1 MKKNAIVLFLAILS
15 VILIRCGNESA
26 NNSSGKTTTNVLED
40 TAVYNQ
46 YLSAGAGYAS
56 EAGKVLIKNL
66 TEAIS
71 SNGSAY
77 AVQFCNTR
85 AIPLTDS
92 MSSALHLLSLKRVSD
107 RTRNPDN
114 KANEQ
119 ELGYIELLKTNMQN
133 GESAKP
139 KLMETD
145 DKITGY
151 YPIVTNTMCM
161 NCHSDK
167 SKIDSKTLAKIN
179 ELYPSDAATGY
190 AENQLRGLWVIE
202 MEKKR

>member
-1 MKKNAIVLFLAILS
+1 MKRNAIVLILAISS
-15 VILIRCGNESA
+15 VLLIRCGNESA
-26 NNSSGKTTTNVLED
+26 NNTSNKTTNVLED

-92 MSSALHLLSLKRVSD
+92 MSSALHLLSLKEFPTVPEI
-107 RTRNPDN
+107 RTIMRMSRS
-114 KANEQ
+114 
-119 ELGYIELLKTNMQN
+119 LSI
-133 GESAKP
+133 
-139 KLMETD
+139 
-145 DKITGY
+145 
-151 YPIVTNTMCM
+151 
-161 NCHSDK
+161 
-167 SKIDSKTLAKIN
+167 
-179 ELYPSDAATGY
+179 
-190 AENQLRGLWVIE
+190 
-202 MEKKR
+202 

>member
-1 MKKNAIVLFLAILS
+1 MKKNAIVLILAISS
-15 VILIRCGNESA
+15 VLLIRCGNESA
-26 NNSSGKTTTNVLED
+26 NNTSEQTGNVLED

-66 TEAIS
+66 TEAIN
-71 SNGSAY
+71 SNGPAY

-92 MSSALHLLSLKRVSD
+92 MSSALHLISLKRVSD
-107 RTRNPDN
+107 RNRNPDN

-119 ELGYIELLKTNMQN
+119 ELEYIELLKPNMQN
-133 GESAKP
+133 GEAAKP
-139 KLMETD
+139 KLMEAG

-151 YPIVTNTMCM
+151 YPIITNTMCM
-161 NCHSDK
+161 NCHADK

-202 MEKKR
+202 MEKKK